1 MAVPARSAAIAAS
14 ITWRS
19 TAERL
24 RVPWERRWS
33 SQASCASV
41 METLMGGAKGAMD
54 AWSSEHTLSAP
65 GKA

>member
-41 METLMGGAKGAMD
+41 METLRGGAKEAMD
-54 AWSSEHTLSAP
+54 AWNSEHTLSAP